1 MSVKLGEDERI
12 LKEWDYAYSGS
23 LLSKK
28 RYKLAITNKRLIT
41 VEESPEQR
49 TEESY
54 VLKSVTGVSVAYGR
68 VKGLFLMLP
77 FILIAIVIAVLAAS
91 GILPTA
97 TSTIYILL
105 ALWLIMA
112 CVSIFGRKSI
122 SIDIYGTFTEMQL
135 FTTPGAGKSR
145 FSTWFLFGLFGA
157 LAHKRTARI
166 KVHKSVA
173 KEIVEEL
180 GKAVFGEVEGG
191 SATMSDIIGGT
202 K

>member
-41 VEESPEQR
+41 VEQCPEQR

-54 VLKSVTGVSVAYGR
+54 ALKSVTGVSVAYGR
-68 VKGLFLMLP
+68 GKGLFLMLP
-77 FILIAIVIAVLAAS
+77 VILVLIVFVALSAS
-91 GILPTA
+91 GILPETM
-97 TSTIYILL
+97 STIYILL
-105 ALWLIMA
+105 AVWLIMA
-112 CVSIFGRKSI
+112 YVSIFGRKSI
-122 SIDIYGTFTEMQL
+122 SIDIYGIFTEMQL
-135 FTTPGAGKSR
+135 FSTPGVKQAHSAGFLSR
-145 FSTWFLFGLFGA
+145 LFGA
-157 LAHKRTARI
+157 NRRRARI

-191 SATMSDIIGGT
+191 SQTMSDIIGGT

>member
-54 VLKSVTGVSVAYGR
+54 ALKSVTGVSVAYGR

-91 GILPTA
+91 GILPAT
-97 TSTIYILL
+97 TSTIYIFL

-122 SIDIYGTFTEMQL
+122 SIDIYGIFTGMQL
-135 FTTPGAGKSR
+135 FSTPGVKQAPSAGFLSR
-145 FSTWFLFGLFGA
+145 LFGA
-157 LAHKRTARI
+157 NRRRARI

-180 GKAVFGEVEGG
+180 GKAVFGVEGG

>member
-68 VKGLFLMLP
+68 GKGLFLMLP
-77 FILIAIVIAVLAAS
+77 VILLLIVFVALSAS
-91 GILPTA
+91 GILGG
-97 TSTIYILL
+97 SDGMIVWY
-105 ALWLIMA
+105 ALFAVLLIMILIEGFA
-112 CVSIFGRKSI
+112 AKSI
-122 SIDIYGTFTEMQL
+122 SIDIYGTFTGMQL
-135 FTTPGAGKSR
+135 FSTPGVKQAPSAGFLSR
-145 FSTWFLFGLFGA
+145 LFGA
-157 LAHKRTARI
+157 NRRRARI

>member
-41 VEESPEQR
+41 VEQSPEQR

-54 VLKSVTGVSVAYGR
+54 ALKSVTGVSVAYGR
-68 VKGLFLMLP
+68 GKGMFFLVPIILS
-77 FILIAIVIAVLAAS
+77 FVVLIALSAR
-91 GILPTA
+91 GILPETM
-97 TSTIYILL
+97 STIYILL
-105 ALWLIMA
+105 ALWLTMA

-166 KVHKSVA
+166 KVPY
-173 KEIVEEL
+173 
-180 GKAVFGEVEGG
+180 G
-191 SATMSDIIGGT
+191 
-202 K
+202 

>member
-54 VLKSVTGVSVAYGR
+54 ALKSVTGVSVAYGR

-122 SIDIYGTFTEMQL
+122 SIDIYGIFTGMQL
-135 FTTPGAGKSR
+135 FSTPGVKQAPSAGFLSR
-145 FSTWFLFGLFGA
+145 LFGA
-157 LAHKRTARI
+157 NRRRARI

-180 GKAVFGEVEGG
+180 GKAVFGDVEGD
-191 SATMSDIIGGT
+191 SISQIS
-202 K
+202 

>member
-41 VEESPEQR
+41 VEQSPEQR

-54 VLKSVTGVSVAYGR
+54 ALKSVTGVSVAYGR
-68 VKGLFLMLP
+68 GKGLFLMLP
-77 FILIAIVIAVLAAS
+77 VILVLIVFVALSAS
-91 GILPTA
+91 GILPETM
-97 TSTIYILL
+97 STIYILL
-105 ALWLIMA
+105 AVWLIMA
-112 CVSIFGRKSI
+112 YVSIFGRKSI
-122 SIDIYGTFTEMQL
+122 SIDIYGIFTEMQL

-145 FSTWFLFGLFGA
+145 FSLFRA

-180 GKAVFGEVEGG
+180 GKAVFGDVEGG